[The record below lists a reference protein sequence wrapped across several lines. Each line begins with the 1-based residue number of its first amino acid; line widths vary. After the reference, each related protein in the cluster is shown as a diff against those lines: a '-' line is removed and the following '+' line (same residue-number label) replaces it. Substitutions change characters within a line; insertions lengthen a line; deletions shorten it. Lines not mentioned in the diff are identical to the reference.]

1 MSNPFKVGDKVVRL
15 RSDHGN
21 FTVGQ
26 VGEIARLTPH
36 GARCVLLG
44 DLAGFAH
51 DPANLRAAIAGQDY
65 PLPLPDPDVRTD
77 DDRDGQGSP
86 AYSPALVEQIA
97 ANSGHLSDGSSVQK
111 HSAGA
116 LYPCVL
122 TFRDAKL
129 NGKVWNED
137 LKAHVRAK
145 YDVGVISPRN
155 PEPLWFSTFDR
166 AVSVAA
172 TIKEDLQ

>member
-1 MSNPFKVGDKVVRL
+1 MSNPFKKGDKLICVRGAQPGA
-15 RSDHGN
+15 DEAQHV
-21 FTVGQ
+21 VGQ
-26 VGEIARLTPH
+26 LVTVLGVWPHLADNVVCAEPYADGSTPEN
-36 GARCVLLG
+36 GNTYR
-44 DLAGFAH
+44 DY
-51 DPANLRAAIAGQDY
+51 RAAIAGQDY
-65 PLPLPDPDVRTD
+65 PLPV
-77 DDRDGQGSP
+77 DGFD
-86 AYSPALVEQIA
+86 AFIT

-122 TFRDAKL
+122 VWRDAKL
-129 NGKVWNED
+129 GGMVYD
-137 LKAHVRAK
+137 DFGALVPAK

-155 PEPLWFSTFDR
+155 PEPLWFSNFDR

>member
-1 MSNPFKVGDKVVRL
+1 MSNPFKVGDKVVRMNY
-15 RSDHGN
+15 DHDN
-21 FTVGQ
+21 VRVGQ
-26 VGEIARLTPH
+26 VATVARIT
-36 GARCVLLG
+36 GKGCVLEG
-44 DLAGFAH
+44 ASYGYTH
-51 DPANLRAAIAGQDY
+51 QHYNLRAAIAGQDY
-65 PLPLPDPDVRTD
+65 PAPPKVDNGPLEYAPNT
-77 DDRDGQGSP
+77 
-86 AYSPALVEQIA
+86 
-97 ANSGHLSDGSSVQK
+97 GHLPDGSSVQK

-122 TFRDAKL
+122 VWRDAKL
-129 NGKVWNED
+129 DGG
-137 LKAHVRAK
+137 K

>member
-1 MSNPFKVGDKVVRL
+1 MSNPFKKGDKVVRRFGHIYTPQWQ
-15 RSDHGN
+15 RS
-21 FTVGQ
+21 
-26 VGEIARLTPH
+26 EH
-36 GARCVLLG
+36 GANQSGTVYEVTETSAISVWLNGSGPWAADR
-44 DLAGFAH
+44 F
-51 DPANLRAAIAGQDY
+51 RAAIAGQDY
-65 PLPLPDPDVRTD
+65 PLPKPDGLDAFIT
-77 DDRDGQGSP
+77 
-86 AYSPALVEQIA
+86 

-122 TFRDAKL
+122 VWRDAKL
-129 NGKVWNED
+129 GGMVYD
-137 LKAHVRAK
+137 DFGALVPAK

-155 PEPLWFSTFDR
+155 PEPLWFSNFDR